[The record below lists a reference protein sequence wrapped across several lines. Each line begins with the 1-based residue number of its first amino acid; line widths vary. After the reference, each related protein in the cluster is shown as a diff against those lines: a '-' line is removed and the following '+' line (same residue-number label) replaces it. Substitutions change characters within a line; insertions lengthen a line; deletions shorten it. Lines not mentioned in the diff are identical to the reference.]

1 MQQTNEFKW
10 SATKYSIR
18 EFVDVFS
25 HRLPLVVQVVDGS
38 VGDESLGAQ
47 ASVFTSEQVLNR
59 SKTKCY
65 TCIGIMRIVGRYVGV

>member
-1 MQQTNEFKW
+1 MPQTNEFKW

-47 ASVFTSEQVLNR
+47 ASVLTSDQSLNR

-65 TCIGIMRIVGRYVGV
+65 TGIGMVRIVWGYAGV